1 MEGEGGRAIV
11 KDSPIVIGIVES
23 FFLVSV
29 VVVIVAMIRD
39 SIISRRNRRRR
50 PTQGVC
56 TCSFCQH
63 LRGEP

>member
-11 KDSPIVIGIVES
+11 KDSPIVIEMLES
-23 FFLVSV
+23 FFIVSV

-39 SIISRRNRRRR
+39 SIISWRKRRQR